1 MGNLQM
7 KKRPILLASL
17 TIAGIFLVF
26 LLFAVLLGRSGSSPD
41 LVSIGDKIGVIEVLG
56 PIMSSDDLNED
67 IIEFRDNKS
76 IKAVILRIDS
86 PGGAVGPSQEIY
98 SEIFKLQMK
107 KPVVVSMGSV
117 TASGGYYIAVPA
129 KHLFANPGTITGSIG
144 VIMSFPNYEGLMEKV
159 GVSSVVVK
167 SGRFKDIGSAS
178 RPFSD
183 AERKLMQALIDD
195 VHSQFVEAVSLGREM
210 PAESVREIADG
221 RIFSGRQALDVGL
234 IDELGG
240 FQDAVDYTAKLV
252 GLEEDPKLIYPE
264 VERPGLIER
273 IIDSALGDIVFEA
286 RQHWKVGPQYLWTG
300 F

>member
-1 MGNLQM
+1 M
-7 KKRPILLASL
+7 KKRPILLATL

-26 LLFAVLLGRSGSSPD
+26 LLLALLLGRSGSSPD
-41 LVSIGDKIGVIEVLG
+41 LVSIGEKIGVIEVLG
-56 PIMSSDDLNED
+56 PITSADDFNRQ
-67 IIEFRDNKS
+67 IIEFRDNTS

-98 SEIFKLQMK
+98 AEIVKLQKK

-117 TASGGYYIAVPA
+117 AASGGYYIAAPA
-129 KHLFANPGTITGSIG
+129 DRLFANPGTITGSIG

-159 GVSSVVVK
+159 GLSSVVVK

-178 RPFSD
+178 RPFSAD
-183 AERKLMQALIDD
+183 ERKLLQALIDD
-195 VHSQFVEAVSLGREM
+195 VHAQFVEAVSAGRDM
-210 PAESVREIADG
+210 PVERVRELSDG
-221 RIFSGRQALDVGL
+221 RIFSGRQALEVGL

-240 FQDAVDYTAKLV
+240 FQVAVRYTAKLV
-252 GLEEDPKLIYPE
+252 GLGDDPKLVYPE
-264 VERPGLIER
+264 VEQPGLIER
-273 IIDSALGDIVFEA
+273 IINSALGDIAFES